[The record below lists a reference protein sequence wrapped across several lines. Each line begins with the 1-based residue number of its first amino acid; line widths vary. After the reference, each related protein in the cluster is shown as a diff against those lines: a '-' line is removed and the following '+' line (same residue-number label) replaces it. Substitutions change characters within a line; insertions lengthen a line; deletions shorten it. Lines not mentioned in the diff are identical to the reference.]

1 MKRLS
6 LLFLLAICCTNV
18 FSQENKEPE
27 LDTTTFKIG
36 NNTAI
41 LINRP
46 PEKFDY
52 DFGKC
57 DSSCNKK
64 GKDIVTFIVDVGVNG
79 YLTAENK
86 IALPAEYSLMELDYT
101 RSRSFGF
108 SFLFDAVNLAH
119 DRLYIAPGIGFT
131 WNGYHYENNI
141 NISSSSD
148 KLIFSLDTL
157 HQNTKYKLR
166 ATYLEIPLMIGTRIG
181 NLKAPLGIQFGV
193 IGGYKIGSITK
204 QKYQQDGTSY
214 EIRAQENF
222 HLSPFKFD
230 LITRVTFGDVG
241 LFGRYSMSTLFKEGT
256 TLELT
261 PFAAGITIGNFT
273 KQRHK

>member
-6 LLFLLAICCTNV
+6 LLLLLAICCTNV
-18 FSQENKEPE
+18 FSQKDKLPE

-46 PEKFDY
+46 PKEFDY
-52 DFGKC
+52 DFGNC

-64 GKDIVTFIVDVGVNG
+64 GKDIVTFIVDVGANG

-86 IALPAEYSLMELDYT
+86 IALPDEHNLMDLDYT

-108 SFLFDAVNLAH
+108 SFLFDVVNLAH
-119 DRLYIAPGIGFT
+119 DRLYIAPGIGVT

-204 QKYQQDGTSY
+204 QKYQQDRTSY
-214 EIRAQENF
+214 KTRAQQNF
-222 HLSPFKFD
+222 NLSPFKLD
-230 LITRVTFGDVG
+230 LITRITFGDIG
-241 LFGRYSMSTLFKEGT
+241 LFGRYSMTTLFKDGK